1 MNEIVRD
8 APPLTALDETTRR
21 QRLASH
27 PSRSVWVS
35 ANAGSGKTHVLTQR
49 VIRLMLAGTRPSS
62 ILCLTYTKAAASEMS
77 NRVFERLSHWTS
89 LDDEALSAEIE
100 KMEGGLPDRIK
111 LGEARKLFARAL
123 ESPGGLKIQTIH
135 AFCESLLHQFPLEA
149 NVAGHF
155 SVLDDKAAASLLSEA
170 RRSLLTAT
178 QAEGNP
184 ALAKA
189 FHDVLGI
196 ADESGLN
203 RLLSDIIGQR
213 TAIRRF
219 FAFAEPRG
227 GFAAALAQSLGLKS
241 GQTLEDIARK
251 AWPLPGLG
259 ASAMQDYLALAN
271 AKGGVKVQ
279 ETAYKLN
286 LAIHENEPVKRL
298 ELLRATFLKQDET
311 PYADASFSS
320 KDMRNRD
327 GDLCDRVA
335 SLRTFVETV
344 WQEYKTQRM
353 YEASVGALTLAE
365 QLIENYEQLK
375 KERSFLDFEDFI
387 TRTES
392 LLKKADIGPWV
403 HYKLDQ
409 GIDHILVDEA
419 QDTSPSQWEI
429 IRSLTEEFFSG
440 SGARTLNRTVFAVGD
455 EKQSIYSFQGA
466 RPERF
471 ALERREAQRR
481 AEAGGRDFEPVNLYV
496 SFRSTEDV
504 LTAVDEVFKD
514 PDNARGLSFEH
525 EAVIHETSRGGQAGA
540 VDIWETIA
548 EEGSADEDEDWLAPF
563 DRLPEQSSAV
573 RLAQR
578 MAAAIQDLVGRKVLN
593 TKDGARLITPGDILV
608 LVRKRDS
615 FAGALARELKNRK
628 NIPVAGTDRLVL
640 ASHIAIQDLMA
651 LGRFILL
658 VEDDLSLAELV
669 KSPLF
674 NLDETRLFELC
685 GNRNASESV
694 WQKLNRLAGNDTV
707 WVAMRDK
714 LNVWRRLARTLRVH
728 DFYATLLGC
737 EGVRAKLLARFGS
750 EVSDVLDEFLSF
762 ALDHE
767 QAGLP
772 GLAAFIATLEED
784 SPEIKREQDK
794 GRDEV
799 RIMTVHASKGLEAPV
814 VFLVDGSSKPF
825 DKTLLPKLRLVEEP
839 RVPVEI
845 PIWYP
850 SKEFQNPTII
860 QDDFRRERAAE
871 EEYRRLLY
879 VGMTR
884 ASDRLILCSFRK
896 KREVEGTWA
905 KIAANALEAGGQRC
919 AAVTFRAG
927 GLEWE
932 GMKWRHHAERDEA
945 APEAIPEQ
953 SRTEAETPPSLFE
966 RLPAQKALPRPLAP
980 SGIHVII
987 DEQEGENIVTSALFS
1002 DKRLAAQP
1010 QIRGKLI
1017 HRLLQT
1023 LTDFD
1028 ADEQA
1033 VSAKRYLER
1042 AVPHWPEGE
1051 RDRLAGNVLDIL
1063 GDPRFASLHGENS
1076 QAEVSIMGT
1085 IHLNGRDYAVSGR
1098 IDRMG
1103 VAGDDVFIL
1112 DYKTNLVPPA
1122 TEADIPLAHQAQLA
1136 LYREVLKPIFP
1147 GKTVHCLL
1155 IYTEGP
1161 HLYSLGEEEL
1171 GKALLAISRQ

>member
-1 MNEIVRD
+1 MAIDRP
-8 APPLTALDETTRR
+8 ALAALDETTRR
-21 QRLASH
+21 QRLASG

-89 LDDEALSAEIE
+89 LDDAALSAEIE
-100 KMEGGLPDRIK
+100 AMEGAAPDRIK
-111 LGEARKLFARAL
+111 LAEARKLFARAL

-155 SVLDDKAAASLLSEA
+155 NVLDDKAAASLLSEA

-178 QAEGNP
+178 QAEHNQ
-184 ALAKA
+184 ALARA

-203 RLLSDIIGQR
+203 RLLGDIIGQR

-219 FAFAEPRG
+219 FAFAATRG
-227 GFAAALAQSLGLKS
+227 GFAAALAQCLGLPA
-241 GQTLEDIARK
+241 GQTVEDIARR
-251 AWPLPGLG
+251 AWPLPGLAAG
-259 ASAMQDYLALAN
+259 TVQDYVALAN
-271 AKGGVKVQ
+271 ARGGVKVQ
-279 ETAYKLN
+279 ETAYRLN
-286 LAIHENEPVKRL
+286 LAAHEIDPVRRL
-298 ELLRATFLKQDET
+298 ELLRAAFLKQDET
-311 PYADASFSS
+311 PYADGSFSS
-320 KDMRNRD
+320 KEMRSHD
-327 GDLCDRVA
+327 AALCERVA
-335 SLRTFVETV
+335 SLRNWVEAL

-353 YEASVGALTLAE
+353 FEASLAALTLAE
-365 QLIENYEQLK
+365 QLIDNYERLK

-387 TRTES
+387 VRTEA
-392 LLKKADIGPWV
+392 LLKKSDIGPWV

-419 QDTSPSQWEI
+419 QDTSPTQWEI
-429 IRSLTEEFFSG
+429 IRALTEEFFSG
-440 SGARTLNRTVFAVGD
+440 AGARTLNRTIFAVGD

-471 ALERREAQRR
+471 ALERRSAQQR
-481 AEAGGRDFEPVNLYV
+481 AETGGRAFEPVSLYV

-504 LTAVDEVFKD
+504 LTAVDRVFAD
-514 PDNARGLSFEH
+514 PDNARGLSFEQADVVH
-525 EAVIHETSRGGQAGA
+525 ASSRIGQAGM
-540 VDIWETIA
+540 VDVWETIA
-548 EEGSADEDEDWLAPF
+548 DEGAAEEDEDWLAPF
-563 DRLPEQSSAV
+563 DRLTEQSSAV
-573 RLAQR
+573 QLAQR
-578 MAAAIQDLVGRKVLN
+578 MAAAIQDLVGRATIE
-593 TKDGARLITPGDILV
+593 TKHGPRLIRPGDILV

-615 FAGALARELKNRK
+615 FAGALSRELKNRR

-651 LGRFILL
+651 LGRFLLL

-674 NLDETRLFELC
+674 NLGEDDLFTLC
-685 GNRNASESV
+685 VDRNGSESV
-694 WQKLNRLAGNDTV
+694 WQRLNRLAVSAPV
-707 WVAMRDK
+707 WAAMRDR
-714 LNVWRRLARTLRVH
+714 LERWRQMARAMRVY
-728 DFYATLLGC
+728 DFFAALLGAD
-737 EGVRAKLLARFGS
+737 GGRALFLARFGG
-750 EVSDVLDEFLSF
+750 EVSDVLDEFLNF

-772 GLAAFIATLEED
+772 GLAAFIATLERE

-814 VFLVDGSSKPF
+814 VFLVDGGSKPF
-825 DKTLLPKLRLVEEP
+825 DKTLLPKLRLLEDV
-839 RVPVEI
+839 RVPVAI

-850 SKEFQNPTII
+850 GKDYANPTIAA
-860 QDDFRRERAAE
+860 DDIRLEAAAE

-884 ASDRLILCSFRK
+884 ASDRLIVCSFRK

-905 KIAANALEAGGQRC
+905 RIVAQALAQDGERC
-919 AAVTFRAG
+919 TEVVFRAG
-927 GLEWE
+927 GLEWQ
-932 GMKWRHHAERDEA
+932 GWKWRHTPERQQAPSEALVPPAERDQTV
-945 APEAIPEQ
+945 PAI
-953 SRTEAETPPSLFE
+953 LFQP
-966 RLPAQKALPRPLAP
+966 LPAQKALPRPLAP
-980 SGIHVII
+980 SGVHVII
-987 DEQEGENIVTSALFS
+987 DEEEGDTFVGSALFGEGQTP
-1002 DKRLAAQP
+1002 AQP

-1023 LTDFD
+1023 LADF
-1028 ADEQA
+1028 AEDEREA
-1033 VSAKRYLER
+1033 AAARYLGR
-1042 AVPHWPEGE
+1042 AVPHWSEAE
-1051 RDRLAGNVLDIL
+1051 RQDLATSVLAIL
-1063 GDPRFASLHGENS
+1063 ADPDLRALHSGNS

-1085 IHLNGRDYAVSGR
+1085 ISLGGRSYAVSGR

-1103 VAGDDVFIL
+1103 TSEDEVFIL
-1112 DYKTNLVPPA
+1112 DYKTNLRPPA
-1122 TEADIPLAHQAQLA
+1122 TIEAVPFGHRAQLA

-1147 GKTVHCLL
+1147 GKRVRCLL
-1155 IYTEGP
+1155 LYTEGP
-1161 HLYSLGEEEL
+1161 HLYSLDDSEL
-1171 GKALLAISRQ
+1171 EKALLAIARQ